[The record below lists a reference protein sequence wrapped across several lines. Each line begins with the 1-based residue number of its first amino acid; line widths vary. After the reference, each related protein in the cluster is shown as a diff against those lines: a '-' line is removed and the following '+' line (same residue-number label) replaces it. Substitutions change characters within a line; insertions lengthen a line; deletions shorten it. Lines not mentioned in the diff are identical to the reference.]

1 MDVFI
6 ITGAC
11 TMLKA
16 YTRHAYRY
24 APNDY
29 QRFVFP
35 LHSRYVAARIIAVR
49 AVRPTL

>member
-11 TMLKA
+11 TMLKT
-16 YTRHAYRY
+16 YTRHTYRY

-29 QRFVFP
+29 QCSVFP
-35 LHSRYVAARIIAVR
+35 LRSRYVAARIIAVR